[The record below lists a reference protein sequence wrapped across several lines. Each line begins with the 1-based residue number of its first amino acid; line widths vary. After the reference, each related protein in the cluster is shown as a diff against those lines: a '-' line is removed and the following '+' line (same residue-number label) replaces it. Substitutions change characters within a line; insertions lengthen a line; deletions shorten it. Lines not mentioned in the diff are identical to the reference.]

1 MPKNVLKLK
10 NNNLRYIFSLLF
22 LILLIACS
30 TKKDKLINRKWQA
43 LNTKYNVLYNGNLAL
58 DKGIE
63 EVKQTYSDNF
73 WEILPVERMQVSSEN
88 ILPGQTKNANFARAE
103 EKATKAIQKRS
114 MNIEGK
120 EKNPQMDE
128 AHLLLGK
135 SRYYDQRFVP
145 ALEAFNYILYKYP
158 ESDKIYE
165 AKIWRE
171 RTNMRMDNDAL
182 AVKNLRKLLID
193 IKLKAKLK
201 EQVYADANAT
211 LAQAFLNLEERDSA
225 RARLKVATELTNSTE
240 EKARY
245 RFILGQLYDE
255 AGEKDSAY
263 AAFQSVIDMN
273 RKSPRRYIIQAH
285 ARQASQFDFE
295 KGDTIAFLKKYKDLL
310 EDRDNRP
317 FLDVLNHQMALFYD
331 KKANKKQAIK
341 YYNKSLRTKSQ
352 DQYLMASNYRNLAK
366 IYFDNAKYQ
375 SAGQYYDSTL
385 TRLTPKTREYRYI
398 KNKRENLADVIKYE
412 GIAQHNDSILNVVSL
427 SPADRKSFYEDYIVR
442 LKKSDAEKAAAEKAA
457 QEKLERLARNANSD
471 DDVIDPVAGARS
483 PGLPPGSGPGSGKSL
498 SNDRPNE
505 KTPVTASNSGN
516 SSTSP
521 KSAMGKKDAFY
532 FYNPSTVAYG
542 KLEFKKK
549 WGSRGLKDNWRISS
563 SKEADSDKKND
574 AASDKDSISGTSKK
588 DEIEEKYTPE
598 FYLKQLPED
607 KKLLDSLAKERNFAY
622 YQLGIIYKEKFKE
635 YKLAA
640 SKLEQLL
647 INKPE
652 ERLVLPSMYNLYK
665 IYEIIDK
672 PKAEVMKN
680 KIISQYPESRY
691 AQILKNGATDPNS
704 ENLSPEVAYKALYK
718 MYEDGQYIQTLEAV
732 EKATEQFT
740 GEEIIPKMELLK
752 AAVIGKLKGLAEYK
766 KALNYVALN
775 YPNVEEGKQAESMI
789 SKDIPVLEQLQFDA
803 IEPLSWKIIYKISNV
818 ETPVVKASEDKL
830 KKFTSER
837 TVEKLTLSQ
846 DVYTMTDNFI
856 VIHGI
861 NTEQKATDIATI
873 LKDYKDYKIPLQAIV
888 ISNENYKIVQI
899 KKNLE
904 EYLKPDRPAPQ
915 APTQTQDKNKA
926 SEKQLQPQVNPKT
939 PQKETPPA
947 PGSNMPP
954 SGDDAQKRQQMMDQQ
969 IREAEAKRRELDEKT
984 KKEPQPLQPIDSDD
998 PVETPNPPAPPVKG
1012 K

>member
-22 LILLIACS
+22 LTLLIACS
-30 TKKDKLINRKWQA
+30 TKKDKWVNRNWQA

-63 EVKQTYSDNF
+63 EVKLTYSDNF
-73 WEILPVERMQVSSEN
+73 WEILPVERMQITTEN

-114 MNIEGK
+114 MNIDGK

-135 SRYYDQRFVP
+135 ARYYDNRFVP

-193 IKLKAKLK
+193 IKLKTKLK
-201 EQVYADANAT
+201 QQIYADANAT

-225 RARLKVATELTNSTE
+225 RVRLKEATELTKSDE

-263 AAFQSVIDMN
+263 AAFQSVIDMK

-295 KGDTIAFLKKYKDLL
+295 KGDTIVFLKKYKELM
-310 EDRDNRP
+310 EDRENRA

-331 KKANKKQAIK
+331 KKSNKKQAIK

-471 DDVIDPVAGARS
+471 DDRIDPVAGARS
-483 PGLPPGSGPGSGKSL
+483 GPGLPNTPGSGNPGKSITG
-498 SNDRPNE
+498 D
-505 KTPVTASNSGN
+505 KTSGAPVTSLKGSASA
-516 SSTSP
+516 SS
-521 KSAMGKKDAFY
+521 KGKNDAFY

-549 WGSRGLKDNWRISS
+549 WGNRGLKDNWRVSS
-563 SKEADSDKKND
+563 SKDSDADKKND
-574 AASDKDSISGTSKK
+574 AANDKDSISGESKK
-588 DEIEEKYTPE
+588 DKIEEKYTPE

-622 YQLGIIYKEKFKE
+622 YQLGVIYKEKFKE

-647 INKPE
+647 LNKPE

-672 PKAEVMKN
+672 PKAEAMKS
-680 KIISQYPESRY
+680 KIISQYPGSRY
-691 AQILKNGATDPNS
+691 AQILQNGATDPNS
-704 ENLSPEVAYKALYK
+704 ESMSPELAYKNLYK
-718 MYEDGQYIQTLEAV
+718 MYEEGQYIPTLEAL

-740 GEEIIPKMELLK
+740 GEEIVPKMELLK
-752 AAVIGKLKGLAEYK
+752 AQVIGKLKGLAEYK

-789 SKDIPVLEQLQFDA
+789 SKDIPALEQLQFDA
-803 IEPLSWKIIYKISNV
+803 EEPLSWKIIYKISNV
-818 ETPVVKASEDKL
+818 ETPAIKAVEDKL

-837 TVEKLTLSQ
+837 TVEKLSLSQ
-846 DVYTMTDNFI
+846 DVYTMTENFI

-861 NTEQKATDIATI
+861 PSEEKSNDIATI

-904 EYLKPDRPAPQ
+904 DYLRPAPALPK
-915 APTQTQDKNKA
+915 APMPNPAQDKNKDA
-926 SEKQLQPQVNPKT
+926 EKQGQPQT
-939 PQKETPPA
+939 PQKAAPPV
-947 PGSNMPP
+947 PGNMPP
-954 SGDDAQKRQQMMDQQ
+954 SGDDAVKQKRQQMMEQQ
-969 IREAEAKRRELDEKT
+969 IREAEAKRKELDARTQKEKDT
-984 KKEPQPLQPIDSDD
+984 PPPPVDSDD
-998 PVETPNPPAPPVKG
+998 PEDTPNPPPPPVKG

>member
-1 MPKNVLKLK
+1 MK
-10 NNNLRYIFSLLF
+10 NNDLRYIFSLLF
-22 LILLIACS
+22 VVLLFACS
-30 TKKDKLINRKWQA
+30 TKKDKWVNRKWQA
-43 LNTKYNVLYNGNLAL
+43 LNTEYNVLYNGNIAL

-63 EVKQTYSDNF
+63 DVKLTYTDNF
-73 WEILPVERMQVSSEN
+73 WEILPVERMQVSAEN
-88 ILPGQTKNANFARAE
+88 ILPGQNRNANFARAE

-114 MNIEGK
+114 MNIDGK

-135 SRYYDQRFVP
+135 ARYYDQRYVP

-182 AVKNLRKLLID
+182 AVKNLKKLLID
-193 IKLKAKLK
+193 IKLKTKLK
-201 EQVYADANAT
+201 QQVYADVNAT
-211 LAQAFLNLEERDSA
+211 LAQAFLNMEERDSA
-225 RARLKVATELTNSTE
+225 RARLKDARELTKSKE

-245 RFILGQLYDE
+245 TFILGQLYDE

-263 AAFQSVIDMN
+263 AAFQTIIDMKRN
-273 RKSPRRYIIQAH
+273 SPRRYIIQAH
-285 ARQASQFDFE
+285 ARQAAQFDFA
-295 KGDTIAFLKKYKDLL
+295 KGDTIAFLKKYKKLMD
-310 EDRDNRP
+310 DRENRP

-331 KKANKKQAIK
+331 KKTNRKQAVK

-375 SAGQYYDSTL
+375 QAGQYYDSTL
-385 TRLTPKTREYRYI
+385 TRLMPKTREYRYI

-412 GIAQHNDSILNVVSL
+412 GIAQHHDSILNVVSL

-457 QEKLERLARNANSD
+457 QEKAERLARNASSN
-471 DDVIDPVAGARS
+471 DDVIDPVNSKRS
-483 PGLPPGSGPGSGKSL
+483 PGLPSAPGSGVQGKT
-498 SNDRPNE
+498 NDKLNE
-505 KTPVTASNSGN
+505 KTLANKGGSDITKTTA
-516 SSTSP
+516 
-521 KSAMGKKDAFY
+521 GKNDAFY

-563 SKEADSDKKND
+563 SKESDSDKKND
-574 AASDKDSISGTSKK
+574 ASNSKDSLSGDAKK
-588 DEIEEKYTPE
+588 DKIDERYTAD

-635 YKLAA
+635 YQLAA

-647 INKPE
+647 LNKPE
-652 ERLVLPSMYNLYK
+652 ERLVLPSMYHLFK

-672 PKAEVMKN
+672 PKAEAMKN

-691 AQILKNGATDPNS
+691 AQILKNGTTDPNS
-704 ENLSPEVAYKALYK
+704 AALSPELAYKNLYK
-718 MYEDGQYIQTLEAV
+718 MYDDGQFIQTLEGL

-740 GEEIIPKMELLK
+740 GEEIVPKMELLK
-752 AAVIGKLKGLAEYK
+752 AAVIGKLKGLAEYR

-775 YPNVEEGKQAESMI
+775 YPNVEEGKQAEAMI
-789 SKDIPVLEQLQFDA
+789 AKDIPALEQLQFDA
-803 IEPLSWKIIYKISNV
+803 AEPLSWKIIYKVSNV
-818 ETPVVKASEDKL
+818 ETPATKAVEDKL
-830 KKFTSER
+830 KKFASER
-837 TVEKLTLSQ
+837 TTEKLTLSQ
-846 DVYTMTDNFI
+846 DVYTMTENFI

-861 NTEQKATDIATI
+861 GTEQKANDIATI
-873 LKDYKDYKIPLQAIV
+873 LRDYKDYNIPLKAIV

-904 EYLKPDRPAPQ
+904 EYLKPGPRAQ
-915 APTQTQDKNKA
+915 GPTPISQDKNKPA
-926 SEKQLQPQVNPKT
+926 EKAGQSQANPPT
-939 PQKETPPA
+939 SQKGVPPA
-947 PGSNMPP
+947 PGSMPP
-954 SGDDAQKRQQMMDQQ
+954 SGDDAQKKQQLLEQQ
-969 IREAEAKRRELDEKT
+969 IREAEQKRRDLDEKT
-984 KKEPQPLQPIDSDD
+984 KKQEPPQPVDVNSDD
-998 PVETPNPPAPPVKG
+998 PEDSPNPPAPPVKG